1 MSLLL
6 DVNFWDWIVAWF
18 NLIPKFLYF
27 ICVSCMSLLDAMQLV
42 LRKLAGLDPYY
53 ENGATKTGDIG
64 LTFIQSIFE
73 SNSRYPAI
81 KNAFWAL
88 VIFGVI
94 LLILAT
100 IIAVIRQEYMPDGDS
115 SKEKPSN
122 NKFIIISKSIKS
134 LFLFFI
140 VPLSCVFGLLLSDI
154 ILAALDNVTTSNYGG
169 QLFSSEQI
177 ISKLE
182 SHETY
187 SGSGVY
193 SYVNYDLFGARSA
206 SNTTTFSGVM
216 FKTAAYTCNRIRK
229 NETIK
234 YGGQSKGYYE
244 YIRQNE
250 LSNFGILNQG
260 NSKEEC
266 AQILDEAFANCVV
279 LKTPDSL
286 IIDEGPMY
294 DVNALDIFGVSNNIK
309 ISTFSKYNV
318 GLVWYYYNLWEF
330 NFIIGFAFLIIAL
343 KLFVNIIFGLMKRIV
358 EMTAL
363 FIISPPIIAVMPL
376 DGGKAFGDW
385 RKNFL
390 SKALTAYGAI
400 IGMNLFFLILPYLNR
415 IDFFPPTNGAIGILN
430 LIISSLF
437 ILVGLMSVEGFIGLL
452 SGLVGAGDAAKTG
465 AEIAESVGATLAKSA
480 KLTGAAA
487 GLVAAPYT
495 AAAGKVVKEIGK
507 AGSRVIHSNS
517 NKRAE
522 AVGRKNAADN
532 WLSGGAEQAYDEY
545 LNSDQDFKDR
555 MNQRYAKRTDKS
567 QNYDE
572 WYKTAEGYKAKNEVA
587 EQVSSRSENPL
598 QNYNDFSDAKAGAG
612 LEAFNQQAE
621 SFANQEIQRAKSE
634 RSAKRSERVAKAIHA
649 PGIKNINAFTSLYVD
664 EVKSATI
671 RGGKGGFKSMQM
683 AFKGMSAKEIE
694 QQEIYKK
701 IQKEETARQKIQREA
716 EEKFKKVDDNS
727 NRIDKL
733 EKK

>member
-27 ICVSCMSLLDAMQLV
+27 ICVSAMSLLDAMQLA
-42 LRKLAGLDPYY
+42 LRKLAGLDSYY
-53 ENGATKTGDIG
+53 VDGASKTGDIG
-64 LTFIQSIFE
+64 LSFIQSIFE
-73 SNSRYPAI
+73 ANSKYPAI

-94 LLILAT
+94 LLIVAT
-100 IIAVIRQEYMPDGDS
+100 IIAVVRQEYMPDGDS
-115 SKEKPSN
+115 LKEKPSN
-122 NKFIIISKSIKS
+122 NKLIIISKSIKS

-140 VPLSCVFGLLLSDI
+140 VPLSCVFGLMLSDI
-154 ILAALDNVTTSNYGG
+154 ILAALDNVTKSNYGG
-169 QLFSSEQI
+169 ELFSSEQI
-177 ISKLE
+177 VNKLE

-187 SGSGVY
+187 AGSGNY
-193 SYVNYDLFGARSA
+193 SYTNYDLFGGKIA

-234 YGGQSKGYYE
+234 YSGQSKGYYE

-250 LSNFGILNQG
+250 LSNFGIFNQG
-260 NSKEEC
+260 NSQEEC

-286 IIDEGPMY
+286 IIDDGPMN
-294 DVNALDIFGVSNNIK
+294 DVNALDIFGVSNSKK
-309 ISTFSKYNV
+309 ISAFSKYNV
-318 GLVWYYYNLWEF
+318 GLVWYYYDLWEF
-330 NFIIGFAFLIIAL
+330 NFIIGFAFLIVSL
-343 KLFVNIIFGLMKRIV
+343 KLFVNIILGLMKRIV

-376 DGGKAFGDW
+376 DGGKSFNEW

-415 IDFFPPTNGAIGILN
+415 IDFFPPVNGAVHILN

-452 SGLVGAGDAAKTG
+452 SGLIGAGDAAKTG
-465 AEIAESVGATLAKSA
+465 ADIAESIGATLAKSA
-480 KLTGAAA
+480 KFTGAAA
-487 GLVAAPYT
+487 GLATAPYR
-495 AAAGKVVKEIGK
+495 AATGAVVKKVGNAGAK
-507 AGSRVIHSNS
+507 AIYAKS
-517 NKRAE
+517 NKKAE
-522 AVGRKNAADN
+522 TVGKRNAQDN
-532 WLSGGAEQAYDEY
+532 WEKGGAEQAYDEY
-545 LNSDQDFKDR
+545 LNNDQEFKNE
-555 MNQRYAKRTDKS
+555 MSQRYANRTDKS
-567 QNYDE
+567 QSYDD
-572 WYKTAEGYKAKNEVA
+572 WYKTAEGYKAKEEVA
-587 EQVSSRSENPL
+587 NNMTSRASNPL
-598 QNYNDFSDAKAGAG
+598 QTFNDFSNASTGAG
-612 LEAFNQQAE
+612 LDAFN
-621 SFANQEIQRAKSE
+621 NQAKSFVDQELNKAKTE
-634 RSAKRSERVAKAIHA
+634 RTAKIANAISNI
-649 PGIKNINAFTSLYVD
+649 PGVKNVNSYGSIYLD
-664 EVKSATI
+664 EVKGGFI

-694 QQEIYKK
+694 QQEIYKR
-701 IQKEETARQKIQREA
+701 IQKEETARQKIQKEV
-716 EEKFKKVDDNS
+716 EEKYNKK
-727 NRIDKL
+727 
-733 EKK
+733 